1 MRGKV
6 SAKLKPFLA
15 QVNLAI
21 AEAKQNK
28 QAFTVAQTRENLNK
42 LGALISKGPELA
54 YVENTTLN
62 NNATEIPVR
71 IYSPAP
77 DEKLPVVLHF
87 HGGGHMCGSIELYD
101 NISRKIACFSHCIVI
116 TIDYRLAPEYPYPT
130 GLNDCEY
137 LLRNYQQL
145 LANIHYNEQLYV
157 LGDSAGGAICT
168 TLTAKSQ
175 YDDTLKI
182 DKQILIYPS
191 VDYTLSSE
199 SIQSNGTGYLL
210 ETAKIAWYFD
220 HYFQHNENREKA
232 SPLFQDITQKLP
244 KTLIITA
251 GCDPLRDEGLA
262 YAGALTAAGV
272 AVNHQHFADLTHA
285 YMLLETLVKQECQQ
299 SYQLIADF
307 IKGS

>member
-42 LGALISKGPELA
+42 LGALITKGPELA
-54 YVENTTLN
+54 YIENTTLN
-62 NNATEIPVR
+62 YNNKTKIPVR

-77 DEKLPVVLHF
+77 DEKLPVILHF

-101 NISRKIACFSHCIVI
+101 DISRKIANFSHCIVI

-137 LLRNYQQL
+137 LLRNYQEL
-145 LANIHYNEQLYV
+145 LANINYNEQVYL
-157 LGDSAGGAICT
+157 LGDSAGGAICA
-168 TLTAKSQ
+168 TLAAKSQ
-175 YDDTLKI
+175 ADSSLKI

-191 VDYTLSSE
+191 LDYTLSSK
-199 SIQSNGTGYLL
+199 SIKTNGDGYLL
-210 ETAKIAWYFD
+210 ETAKITWYFD
-220 HYFQHNENREKA
+220 NYFQHHENRGKV
-232 SPLFQDITQKLP
+232 SPLFQDVTHKLP

-272 AVNHQHFADLTHA
+272 AVNHQHFAELTHA

-307 IKGS
+307 INH